1 MLKGDF
7 MRINKL
13 TDIIDDESVFYLTD
27 SADMRYY
34 SGFTGEGAVIVGKN
48 ERIILTDGRYT
59 EKAESESNFEV
70 LNSLNHTE
78 KLKSIGKSVII
89 QSESITYEKVRS
101 FLNNGIKISEQKVDF
116 EELRS
121 QKDDYEIECLKKAA
135 EIAEKSL
142 NDVLPFVKPGVTE
155 RELSAKL
162 DYFMILNGGE
172 KSSFD
177 TIFISGKNTSMPHGV
192 PGDNVIKD
200 GDFVTVDFGC
210 VYKGYC
216 SDMTRTFAIT
226 YATDEMKNVYE
237 TVKVAQIDAQNS
249 IKCGVYAKDVDKIA
263 RDYIKSKGYGEYFVH
278 STGHGVGLKIHEKPN
293 LSPRSDVLLKENHI
307 VTVEPGIYIPGKFGV
322 RIENTVVVR
331 TDFAECLQKFQ
342 KELIIL

>member
-13 TDIIDDESVFYLTD
+13 IDLIDDKTVFYLTD

-34 SGFTGEGAVIVGKN
+34 SGFTGEGAVIIGKS
-48 ERIILTDGRYT
+48 ERMILTDGRYT
-59 EKAESESNFEV
+59 EKATLESDFEV
-70 LNSLNHTE
+70 VNSLNHTE
-78 KLKSIGKSVII
+78 ILQNIGKSVVL
-89 QSESITYEKVRS
+89 QPESITYVKVLR
-101 FLNNGIKISEQKVDF
+101 FLNNGINILKTEFDF

-121 QKDDYEIECLKKAA
+121 RKDDYEIDCLKKAA

-142 NDVLPFVKPGVTE
+142 EEILPFVKAGVKE
-155 RELSAKL
+155 KELSAKL
-162 DYFMILNGGE
+162 DYLMLLNGGE

-192 PGDNVIKD
+192 PTENKIKE

-216 SDMTRTFAIT
+216 SDMTRTFAVS

-237 TVKVAQIDAQNS
+237 TVKEAQINAQNS
-249 IKCGVYAKDVDKIA
+249 IKSGVCAKDIDKIA
-263 RDYIKSKGYGEYFVH
+263 RDYITDKGYGEYFVH

-293 LSPRSDVLLKENHI
+293 LSARTEILLKENHI

-322 RIENTVVVR
+322 RIENTVVVKEN
-331 TDFAECLQKFQ
+331 FAESLQKFQ